1 MEKPQKN
8 YNDTI
13 AVYRTRLID
22 DSTTA
27 NFGDKTFKFCPLTTI
42 DEIASESNT
51 TDIFLFSGL
60 DTITVDG
67 LNGKIR
73 PGGERLFALAIYCGL
88 SQPDIVVVLTY
99 YNDDALPFS
108 PDDWLA
114 TTEERT
120 DSAFD
125 TICDTQDL
133 FTVPELHERQ
143 YREFALKVSKFRQD
157 AERERNFLES
167 LARSPGSHEHITTF
181 YTGFVFEKKIYLIA
195 ELADGNLD
203 EFMAKYPERWA
214 VEDLDR
220 EWLLAQLWGFAS
232 ALDVLHGHMTYH
244 HHDIKST
251 NILVFIGPAAD
262 VKHRLK
268 FTDFGS
274 AGYGGCL
281 NATGLSAKSR
291 IKGSTL
297 ALPPET
303 HNNGSSSRP
312 HDVWSLGCVFLDI
325 LVWHWKGWEYLKEF
339 RSEVMEESA
348 VCCYYTVEDGNLTTT
363 GSVSAALDE
372 LGPTEAELA
381 YVIQDVLEIDPGC
394 RPNAANVLERL
405 GAVD

>member
-1 MEKPQKN
+1 MEKPPKN

-13 AVYRTRLID
+13 AVYRTRLIG
-22 DSTTA
+22 DSTIA

-42 DEIASESNT
+42 REIASESST

-67 LNGKIR
+67 LNRKIR
-73 PGGERLFALAIYCGL
+73 SGGERLFALAIYCGL
-88 SQPDIVVVLTY
+88 SRPDIVVVLTY

-125 TICDTQDL
+125 TICDAQDP

-143 YREFALKVSKFRQD
+143 YRYNFIDYSVPTEFSRGTKPDVGEGCEGKVYKAKIHISCVSFLREAQGLDNWTRDFALKVSKFRQD
-157 AERERNFLES
+157 AEQECNFLES
-167 LARSPGSHEHITTF
+167 WASSPGSHEHITTF

-220 EWLLAQLWGFAS
+220 ESLLAQLWSFAS

-244 HHDIKST
+244 HHDIKPT
-251 NILVFIGPAAD
+251 NILVFNGPAAD
-262 VKHRLK
+262 VKHILK
-268 FTDFGS
+268 FTDFGF

-281 NATGLSAKSR
+281 NATGLSAKSK
-291 IKGSTL
+291 IKGSTP
-297 ALPPET
+297 ALPRET

-325 LVWHWKGWEYLKEF
+325 LV
-339 RSEVMEESA
+339 
-348 VCCYYTVEDGNLTTT
+348 
-363 GSVSAALDE
+363 
-372 LGPTEAELA
+372 
-381 YVIQDVLEIDPGC
+381 
-394 RPNAANVLERL
+394 
-405 GAVD
+405 

>member
-1 MEKPQKN
+1 MEKPPKN
-8 YNDTI
+8 YKDTI

-42 DEIASESNT
+42 REIASES
-51 TDIFLFSGL
+51 
-60 DTITVDG
+60 
-67 LNGKIR
+67 
-73 PGGERLFALAIYCGL
+73 
-88 SQPDIVVVLTY
+88 
-99 YNDDALPFS
+99 
-108 PDDWLA
+108 
-114 TTEERT
+114 
-120 DSAFD
+120 
-125 TICDTQDL
+125 
-133 FTVPELHERQ
+133 
-143 YREFALKVSKFRQD
+143 
-157 AERERNFLES
+157 
-167 LARSPGSHEHITTF
+167 SHEHITTF

-220 EWLLAQLWGFAS
+220 EWLLAQLRGLAS
-232 ALDVLHGHMTYH
+232 ALDVLHDHMTYQ
-244 HHDIKST
+244 HHDIKPT
-251 NILVFIGPAAD
+251 NILVFNGPAAD

-274 AGYGGCL
+274 ASYGGCL
-281 NATGLSAKSR
+281 NATGLSAKSK
-291 IKGSTL
+291 IKGSTP

-303 HNNGSSSRP
+303 HNNGSSSRL

-325 LVWHWKGWEYLKEF
+325 LVWHWKGWEYLKEL

-348 VCCYYTVEDGNLTTT
+348 ACCYYTVEDGNLTTT

-372 LGPTEAELA
+372 RGPTEAELV

-394 RPNAANVLERL
+394 RPNAADVLERL